1 MKKNNKKFIRNFM
14 TDYNNIVRE
23 LYEKEMI
30 RDIKCHVTSD
40 LGEVV
45 EITHENKSNES
56 NILYDRH
63 LPIETIMDILL
74 ENKEYNLL
82 LYDRSIIKYQFT
94 IKNGKICKERL
105 IFIKKHNYLWTKDE
119 INKKDIDDFGTDWF
133 QEEISIPIVIR
144 IDYDDENYEDIV
156 HPITHMTLS
165 NYEECRIPM
174 MGAVTLYN
182 FINFILNFFYNDSLN
197 CSSVFEETDIT
208 ISQNEK
214 KRLHFEWE

>member
-1 MKKNNKKFIRNFM
+1 MKKINKKFIRDFT
-14 TDYNNIVRE
+14 TDYNNIVKE
-23 LYEKEMI
+23 LYEKKMI
-30 RDIKCHVTSD
+30 RDIKCHVISD
-40 LGEVV
+40 RGEAV

-82 LYDRSIIKYQFT
+82 LYDRSIIKYQLA
-94 IKNGKICKERL
+94 IRNGKIYKERL

-119 INKKDIDDFGTDWF
+119 INKKDIDDFGIDWF

-144 IDYDDENYEDIV
+144 IDYDSENYEDII

-182 FINFILNFFYNDSLN
+182 FVNFVLNFFYNDNLN
-197 CSSVFEETDIT
+197 CASVFEEMDIT

>member
-1 MKKNNKKFIRNFM
+1 MA
-14 TDYNNIVRE
+14 DYNNIVRE

-30 RDIKCHVTSD
+30 RDIKCHAISD
-40 LGEVV
+40 FGEVV

-82 LYDRSIIKYQFT
+82 LYDRSIIKYQFV
-94 IKNGKICKERL
+94 ISNGKISKERL

-144 IDYDDENYEDIV
+144 IDYDDENYEDII

-182 FINFILNFFYNDSLN
+182 FVNFVLNFFYNDTLN
-197 CSSVFEETDIT
+197 CSSVFEEPDIT

>member
-1 MKKNNKKFIRNFM
+1 MKKINKKFIRDFI

-23 LYEKEMI
+23 LYEKKMI
-30 RDIKCHVTSD
+30 RDIKCHVISD
-40 LGEVV
+40 RGEVV

-63 LPIETIMDILL
+63 LPIEKIMDILL

-82 LYDRSIIKYQFT
+82 LYDRSIIKYQLA
-94 IKNGKICKERL
+94 IRNGKICKERL

-119 INKKDIDDFGTDWF
+119 INKKDIDDFGVDWF

-144 IDYDDENYEDIV
+144 IDYDSENYEDII

-182 FINFILNFFYNDSLN
+182 FVNFVLNFFYNDNLN
-197 CSSVFEETDIT
+197 CASVFEETDIT

>member
-1 MKKNNKKFIRNFM
+1 MKKINKKFIRDFI

-23 LYEKEMI
+23 LYEKKMI
-30 RDIKCHVTSD
+30 RDIKCHVIND
-40 LGEVV
+40 RGEVV

-82 LYDRSIIKYQFT
+82 LYDRSIIKYQLA
-94 IKNGKICKERL
+94 IRNGKIYKERL

-119 INKKDIDDFGTDWF
+119 INKKDIDDFGVDWF

-144 IDYDDENYEDIV
+144 IDYDSENYEDII

-182 FINFILNFFYNDSLN
+182 FINFILNFFYNDNLN
-197 CSSVFEETDIT
+197 CASVFEETDIT

>member
-1 MKKNNKKFIRNFM
+1 MKKTNKKFIRDFM
-14 TDYNNIVRE
+14 ADYNNIVRE

-30 RDIKCHVTSD
+30 RDIKSHVIND
-40 LGEVV
+40 FGEVV

-63 LPIETIMDILL
+63 LPIEKIMNILL

-94 IKNGKICKERL
+94 IINGKICKERL

-119 INKKDIDDFGTDWF
+119 INKKDIDDFGIDWF
-133 QEEISIPIVIR
+133 QEEASIPIVIR
-144 IDYDDENYEDIV
+144 IDYDDENYEDII

-182 FINFILNFFYNDSLN
+182 FMNFVLNFFYNDSLK
-197 CSSVFEETDIT
+197 CSSVFEETNIT

>member
-1 MKKNNKKFIRNFM
+1 MKKTNKKFIRDFM
-14 TDYNNIVRE
+14 SDYNNIVRE

-30 RDIKCHVTSD
+30 RDIKSHVIND
-40 LGEVV
+40 FGEVV

-63 LPIETIMDILL
+63 LPIEKIMNILL

-94 IKNGKICKERL
+94 ISNGKICKERL

-119 INKKDIDDFGTDWF
+119 INKKDIDDFGIDWF
-133 QEEISIPIVIR
+133 QEEASIPIVIR
-144 IDYDDENYEDIV
+144 IDYDDENYEDII

-182 FINFILNFFYNDSLN
+182 FMNFVLNFFYNDSLK
-197 CSSVFEETDIT
+197 CSSVFEETNIT

>member
-1 MKKNNKKFIRNFM
+1 MKKINKKFIRNFM
-14 TDYNNIVRE
+14 ADYNNIVRE

-30 RDIKCHVTSD
+30 RDIKCHAISD
-40 LGEVV
+40 FGEVV
-45 EITHENKSNES
+45 EITQENKSNES

-82 LYDRSIIKYQFT
+82 LYDRSIIKYQFV
-94 IKNGKICKERL
+94 ISNGKICKERL
-105 IFIKKHNYLWTKDE
+105 TFIKKHNYLWTKDE

-144 IDYDDENYEDIV
+144 IDYDDENYEDII

-182 FINFILNFFYNDSLN
+182 FVNFVLNFFYNETLN